1 VSGAPRRR
9 GSELASFGNSQR
21 LVRYNLPNM
30 SGVHRTVRCN
40 CGATATSGANGYLLR
55 IKCAP
60 ERAEVRHALHGA
72 PDTQQCM
79 SGAPPES
86 TRVQQSELQRSKTQ
100 RSGEVAGAPDMSGVH
115 RTVRCTI
122 RQTAPTQTAS
132 LVVGAI
138 NTPNHP
144 TFKSSKFSTSQ
155 PLTRARHSILDTLK

>member
-1 VSGAPRRR
+1 
-9 GSELASFGNSQR
+9 
-21 LVRYNLPNM
+21 M
-30 SGVHRTVRCN
+30 SGVHRTVRCVN
-40 CGATATSGANGYLLR
+40 EATTTSAPTVTCRR

-60 ERAEVRHALHGA
+60 EHADVRHARVGA
-72 PDTQQCM
+72 PDTLQFI

-86 TRVQQSELQRSKTQ
+86 RRVQQSELQRSKTQ
-100 RSGEVAGAPDMSGVH
+100 RSGEVASAPDMSGVH

-132 LVVGAI
+132 LVVGTI